1 MSSVAVY
8 VGRPWH
14 TCMGQV
20 GVGQVGVG
28 ITWLQC
34 VWVDP
39 GTRKG
44 HV

>member
-14 TCMGQV
+14 TYIGQV
-20 GVGQVGVG
+20 GVGQVSVG
-28 ITWLQC
+28 ITGLQC

-39 GTRKG
+39 GTCKG
-44 HV
+44 RV